1 MGTGGDQGRGEN
13 DVRVRAESKAEA
25 LFTHSSCGAGTSH
38 AAARYSQLRFT
49 NGGKS
54 HAARAHEAH
63 RQCPTSCTTT
73 PLSCRTLRYGIV
85 IQPPSE
91 AGGEHLEAQIMDRNR
106 MASMARDAPMA
117 SKGEKVDNPFRGNY
131 YLRST
136 YVNFPVDRSVT
147 WDAHAIHDKKASG
160 TWHSF
165 KYMLMHSQQHHSA
178 QSSSSVFDK
187 FQCASSSSGSG
198 PSRGFSTSYQH
209 WIKRR
214 TYRPHCM
221 NTATHCPCCALR
233 KEALLC
239 LIRYAAYQSALRR
252 RHQS

>member
-1 MGTGGDQGRGEN
+1 M
-13 DVRVRAESKAEA
+13 
-25 LFTHSSCGAGTSH
+25 FTHSSCGAGTSH

-73 PLSCRTLRYGIV
+73 PLSCRTPRYGIV

-165 KYMLMHSQQHHSA
+165 KYMLMHFAATPLCVVRFQC
-178 QSSSSVFDK
+178 FDK
-187 FQCASSSSGSG
+187 FQSASSSSGSG
-198 PSRGFSTSYQH
+198 PSQGLSTSQQH
-209 WIKRR
+209 WSSMKGIH
-214 TYRPHCM
+214 RPHCM
-221 NTATHCPCCALR
+221 NASHGPFWALR

-239 LIRYAAYQSALRR
+239 VLMWYAAYQSVLRR